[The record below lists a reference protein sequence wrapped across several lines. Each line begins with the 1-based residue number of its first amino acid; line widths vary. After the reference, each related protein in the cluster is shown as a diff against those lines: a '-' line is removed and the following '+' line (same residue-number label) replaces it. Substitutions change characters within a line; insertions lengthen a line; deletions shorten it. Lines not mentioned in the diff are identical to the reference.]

1 MKQTLSVGFAARV
14 GILMA
19 MAVAGKVASSQAID
33 ITPGLVSTYA
43 GSLSTGGG
51 GTVGNGGAATAANL
65 NLPYAARFDSANN
78 LYILDAGNNVVR
90 KVSATGTIS
99 AFAFTGTPGNGGDGG
114 PATAAQLGASARG
127 L

>member
-78 LYILDAGNNVVR
+78 LYILDAGNNVVQGR
-90 KVSATGTIS
+90 LARSPLRERPATE
-99 AFAFTGTPGNGGDGG
+99 
-114 PATAAQLGASARG
+114 ATAARRRQRSWAPRRAGSM
-127 L
+127 